1 MESAIGPGFCCDDNE
16 ASSQGGICCLNSTL
30 YNLPQ
35 VQIECSQT
43 SSWES
48 CESMW
53 IICHFVGLQRVYT
66 WGWGWYFRIPIQ
78 SYTSIGCIDYR
89 LRLRFSTGDI
99 DIVVKETLGGASEQ
113 TVGEGLS
120 SKPWKGKP
128 HLTHIKITSPSFTSA
143 SLWKL

>member
-1 MESAIGPGFCCDDNE
+1 MTMKQAVKGVFA
-16 ASSQGGICCLNSTL
+16 ASTQLSTTFPRCKLNVPK
-30 YNLPQ
+30 PQ
-35 VQIECSQT
+35 VGNHVNI
-43 SSWES
+43 
-48 CESMW
+48 CESYAILW
-53 IICHFVGLQRVYT
+53 VCRGYT
-66 WGWGWYFRIPIQ
+66 LEDEDDTSVFPIQ

-89 LRLRFSTGDI
+89 LRLRCLNGFSTGDI